1 MKGSLFLLLL
11 VACVGVHQ
19 VNSFSLHHKTSP
31 VHGYRPNSSNI
42 HVQPSARETSLSMS
56 TAVIKEERVPISWKS
71 PTGQKNELTREVMA
85 GLVVALA
92 TIPTSISYSTVIGI
106 NPITGIWNSALVGLF
121 MTIVGG
127 APGKI

>member
-1 MKGSLFLLLL
+1 MKSSLFVLLL
-11 VACVGVHQ
+11 VACAAVYE
-19 VNSFSLHHKTSP
+19 VNSFSLHHKASP

-42 HVQPSARETSLSMS
+42 HVQFNARETSLSMS
-56 TAVIKEERVPISWKS
+56 AAVVKDERVPISWKS

-127 APGKI
+127 APG